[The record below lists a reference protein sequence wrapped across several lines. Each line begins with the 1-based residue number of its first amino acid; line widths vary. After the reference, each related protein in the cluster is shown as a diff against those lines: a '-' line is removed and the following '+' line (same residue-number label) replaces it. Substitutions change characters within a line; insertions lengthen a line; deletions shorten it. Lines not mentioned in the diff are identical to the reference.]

1 MKITFDNKK
10 LFLNPDGSIFW
21 EDEQVL
27 ILTDLHLEKGSSYAN
42 LGNYL
47 PPYDSLDT
55 LIKLTSRLKTNI
67 IKKIFLLGDVFH
79 DYNAYNRM
87 GLKEKNIFDAIC
99 NNNEIIWIFGNHE
112 KGFFP
117 PRVTTYNS
125 YKFKGV
131 IFNHT
136 ANKQIDKE
144 ISGHYHPKVSF
155 LYKNRKLSRPCF
167 LVSKKKI
174 ILPSYGSFTGG
185 LNMKSK
191 VIKDLFTDNFNV
203 YALGNTKVIPIK

>member
-1 MKITFDNKK
+1 MFIF
-10 LFLNPDGSIFW
+10 PDGSIFW

-117 PRVTTYNS
+117 PRVTT
-125 YKFKGV
+125 
-131 IFNHT
+131 H
-136 ANKQIDKE
+136 DKE